1 MVETIGPL
9 RLLESRRPCDRH
21 SIGAISAA
29 LANEKSSQ
37 CQAVGSSAA
46 TAFSELGS
54 GMAGNRLQM
63 RREPIEA
70 LPAWRCFEPCQRP
83 TCRAGPS
90 WQTYGQL
97 RGSMCGSRR
106 GCNRSPDELASS
118 PIRVSVPHRSIG
130 IIAQSQTCPRLSNAP
145 VWTGGKRS
153 ISHRLGPCAFPA
165 GKRLMQRRDAI
176 STCPGTGTNSALLP
190 IRVLAGLI
198 APPKPLPRG
207 CGGTLPLQVARIER
221 VVSPYQMVWAG
232 WGWGVAGLISPKAP
246 SRRNGCEAGR
256 AGNPLKSLAPRVGFE
271 PTTSRLTAGCS
282 TAELPRNNQG
292 SWQGS

>member
-70 LPAWRCFEPCQRP
+70 LPAWRCFEPSRRP

-90 WQTYGQL
+90 WQTSGQL

-118 PIRVSVPHRSIG
+118 RICVSVPHPKHWDHRAILRR
-130 IIAQSQTCPRLSNAP
+130 AQDCRTLP
-145 VWTGGKRS
+145 VWTGGRRS
-153 ISHRLGPCAFPA
+153 ISHQLGPCAFSV
-165 GKRLMQRRDAI
+165 GK
-176 STCPGTGTNSALLP
+176 N
-190 IRVLAGLI
+190 
-198 APPKPLPRG
+198 
-207 CGGTLPLQVARIER
+207 
-221 VVSPYQMVWAG
+221 
-232 WGWGVAGLISPKAP
+232 AP
-246 SRRNGCEAGR
+246 SRCDQGSCRADRPTKGTSSGWHACPSGRSHRAGR
-256 AGNPLKSLAPRVGFE
+256 YPLTRWCGLDGDGGLRD
-271 PTTSRLTAGCS
+271 
-282 TAELPRNNQG
+282 
-292 SWQGS
+292 